1 VTAFSPA
8 TCGIRL
14 RNYDRA
20 NPDKGGAMR
29 TWTFERLGAVAGLA
43 FIALSLIGDF
53 SSGSPPGTDDS
64 AGKIASFFS
73 DHHRGVIASVVL
85 TGIAGPFFVWFL
97 VALVLRLRAVGETA
111 WAVAAFGLGLGAVVA
126 GFAADAF
133 YGSLARIAVSADR
146 SVAKSV
152 YQLDGFFTVKS
163 FWFAAA
169 AILAVAIAAWRALPR
184 WYALV
189 SLGAALVTALGGIA
203 VANDGFLAPL
213 GGLTELAFLG
223 LLVWVVASV
232 VLLWRQP
239 QPVSAAV

>member
-1 VTAFSPA
+1 
-8 TCGIRL
+8 
-14 RNYDRA
+14 
-20 NPDKGGAMR
+20 MR

-64 AGKIASFFS
+64 AGKIASYFS
-73 DHHRGVIASVVL
+73 GHHRGVIASVVL

-111 WAVAAFGLGLGAVVA
+111 WAVAAFALALAALAA

-133 YGSLARIAVSADR
+133 YGSLARIAVTADK

-163 FWFAAA
+163 FWFEAA

-189 SLGAALVTALGGIA
+189 SLAAALVTALGGIA

-223 LLVWVVASV
+223 LLVWIVASV

-239 QPVSAAV
+239 QPVRAAG